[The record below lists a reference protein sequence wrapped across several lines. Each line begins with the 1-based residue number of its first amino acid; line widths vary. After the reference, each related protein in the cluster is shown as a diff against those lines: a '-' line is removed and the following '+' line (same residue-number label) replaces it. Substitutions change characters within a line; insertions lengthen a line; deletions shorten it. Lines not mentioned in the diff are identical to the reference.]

1 MKTFNDFIDE
11 EVKDTSVADTK
22 KSVTSFIASN
32 LQRFAGSTDETDTK
46 AMLMLVA
53 ALSLLD
59 ASDDNPTA
67 LQTARR
73 LATMALV
80 KSTKKKGK

>member
-1 MKTFNDFIDE
+1 MKPFSNFIDE
-11 EVKDTSVADTK
+11 EIKDTGVADTK

-32 LQRFAGSTDETDTK
+32 LQRFANSSEETDIK
-46 AMLMLVA
+46 AILMLVA